1 MKTSLITIILFLAS
15 INLKAQHY
23 TFDASTSSYEDL
35 DHSTSLNDT
44 MTWQNPHFSI
54 PIGFDFNLYN
64 KTIQKI
70 ILNGFG
76 RGGSLTSNHKGIYT
90 LLIAYGSDLVDRGYN
105 MVADTITPESKSNIS
120 YQLDSV
126 NHKKILKIQW
136 KNVGFYPELA
146 DDSISSDYVNFQLWL
161 YEGSNDIEWHF
172 GPNRISKPSLCYN
185 NYSGTYIALFP
196 MFDHGINAVLGKG
209 YVLTGDPTNPEV
221 LWVDNQN
228 PHHINGTIPNG
239 TIYRFRRKSIGI
251 ANDTLS
257 KIILSPNPVYNSFS
271 LILEDKNQVVQKI
284 ILLNVH
290 GQVIKELNYPKS
302 EINVSDLS
310 NGIFYVKLITENK
323 TLYKKMVKK

>member
-1 MKTSLITIILFLAS
+1 MKTSLITVILFLTS
-15 INLKAQHY
+15 INLKAQYY
-23 TFDASTSSYEDL
+23 TFDASTNSYEDL
-35 DHSTSLNDT
+35 DQSTSLNNT
-44 MTWQNPHFSI
+44 MTWHNPHFNI
-54 PIGFDFNLYN
+54 PIGFDFTLYN

-76 RGGSLTSNHKGIYT
+76 WGGSLTSNHKGIYT

-136 KNVGFYPELA
+136 KNVGFYSELA

-196 MFDHGINAVLGKG
+196 TFDHGINTVLGKG
-209 YVLTGDPTNPEV
+209 YVLSGDPINPEV
-221 LWVDNQN
+221 LLVDNQN
-228 PHHINGTIPNG
+228 PHHINGTIPDG

-251 ANDTLS
+251 ANRPL
-257 KIILSPNPVYNSFS
+257 
-271 LILEDKNQVVQKI
+271 
-284 ILLNVH
+284 
-290 GQVIKELNYPKS
+290 KS
-302 EINVSDLS
+302 N
-310 NGIFYVKLITENK
+310 LITK
-323 TLYKKMVKK
+323 SSL

>member
-1 MKTSLITIILFLAS
+1 MKTLLFTIILIAS
-15 INLKAQHY
+15 LHLKAQHY
-23 TFDASTSSYEDL
+23 TFDASLGLYEDL

-44 MTWQNPHFSI
+44 MTWHNPHFDI
-54 PIGFDFNLYN
+54 PIGFDFTLYD

-76 RGGSLTSNHKGIYT
+76 WGGSLTSKSKGIYT

-105 MVADTITPESKSNIS
+105 IVSDSITPESKSDIS

-146 DDSISSDYVNFQLWL
+146 DDSISSDYTHFQLWL

-172 GPNRISKPSLCYN
+172 GPSRISKPKLCYN
-185 NYSGTYIALFP
+185 SLSGPYIALFP
-196 MFDHGINAVLGKG
+196 MFDHGINAVLGKR
-209 YVLTGDPTNPEV
+209 YVLRGDPTNPEV

-228 PHHINGTIPNG
+228 PHHINGTIPDG

-251 ANDTLS
+251 ANR
-257 KIILSPNPVYNSFS
+257 S
-271 LILEDKNQVVQKI
+271 L
-284 ILLNVH
+284 
-290 GQVIKELNYPKS
+290 KS
-302 EINVSDLS
+302 N
-310 NGIFYVKLITENK
+310 LITK
-323 TLYKKMVKK
+323 SSL